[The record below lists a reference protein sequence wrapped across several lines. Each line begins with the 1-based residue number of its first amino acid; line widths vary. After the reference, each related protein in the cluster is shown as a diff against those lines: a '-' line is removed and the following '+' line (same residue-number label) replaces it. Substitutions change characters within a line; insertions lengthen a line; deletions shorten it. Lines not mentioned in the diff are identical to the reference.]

1 MNTSIKWLFFLTIS
15 FFIQKGYAQTVER
28 NVFSVF
34 SPVSV
39 NDTLLVAGGQIMAGI
54 ANDPTIKH
62 GYYPL
67 NHSLLALAEEVD
79 MGNYRIYPN
88 PFATSF
94 FLDLT
99 GFTNEVLTV
108 RIYAMNGDI
117 IRSETVNGGLHEI
130 NLANVDTG
138 IYYLQGI
145 TSQGVA
151 FTEKIIKN

>member
-1 MNTSIKWLFFLTIS
+1 MRTSIKWIFFLVIS
-15 FFIQKGYAQTVER
+15 FFIDKGYAQTFER

-34 SPVSV
+34 SPISV

-54 ANDPTIKH
+54 ANSPTVEH

-67 NHSLLALAEEVD
+67 NHSLLTLTDEGGLD
-79 MGNYRIYPN
+79 HYRIYPN

-99 GFTNEVLTV
+99 GITNEVIMV
-108 RIYAMNGDI
+108 QVYAMNGNI
-117 IRSETVNGGLHEI
+117 IQTETVTSGLFEI
-130 NLANVDTG
+130 NLANVDAG

-145 TSQGVA
+145 TSGGVA